1 MTSWTFSTA
10 FESIARAWP
19 DATALVHGE
28 RELTWSQLDG
38 RAARFGATLLDAG
51 LESGDVVAQY
61 MPNCPEYIESF
72 VGATKA
78 RLAPMNTNYRYV
90 DDEIVEVWR
99 DADVRAVV
107 FDAAF
112 ADRIER
118 VRDRMPGVRA
128 WFEVGGAD
136 TDRRAGVLAYESA
149 LDASEPLA
157 AGSADDDS
165 LVLIYTGGTTGRPK
179 GVMWRQ
185 ADLLSL
191 LNSIAARPFPDRAA
205 VGEMDA
211 VAGARRPGVRALL
224 AAPLMHGFGLF
235 YAMSELLSGDT
246 LVTLPSISYNP
257 ELLLDTADRLGVK
270 GVALVGDAF
279 SRPLLDKL
287 DEFPGRWDLSSV
299 RVVMSSGVMWSAP
312 IKDALLRHM
321 PKARLLDGLGSSE
334 ATAIASTSS
343 TADDVAETATFMPS
357 DRAAV
362 LHDDGTLA
370 TPGDGRAGRLAV
382 TGWLPVGYLN
392 DPEKTAAVFVQAAGR
407 RWSMPGDMAMLQAD
421 GRIKLLGRGSSCIN
435 TGGEKVFPEEVEQ
448 VLKQHTGVFD
458 VAVLGVPDER
468 FGESIVALVEPAGT
482 VVLAV
487 EELERHTRGMLAGYK
502 VPKLFSFVDSIDRL
516 PNGKLDHRRLT
527 EVARAAWSDRLV
539 APRAK

>member
-1 MTSWTFSTA
+1 VTNWNFSTV

-19 DATALVHGE
+19 DATAMVHGD
-28 RELTWSQLDG
+28 RELSWSELDG
-38 RAARFGATLLDAG
+38 RAARLGAALRDAG
-51 LESGDVVAQY
+51 LEPGDVVAQY
-61 MPNCPEYIESF
+61 MANCPEYIESF
-72 VGATKA
+72 LAASKA

-107 FDAAF
+107 FDASF
-112 ADRIER
+112 ADRVDR
-118 VRDRMPGVRA
+118 VRDRMPDVRA
-128 WFEVGGAD
+128 WIEVGGAAQP
-136 TDRRAGVLAYESA
+136 RAGIMAYEAA
-149 LDASEPLA
+149 LEGSEALA
-157 AGSADDDS
+157 PGSGDGDS

-185 ADLLSL
+185 AELLSL
-191 LNSIAARPFPDRAA
+191 LNSIAARPFPDCAP
-205 VGEMDA
+205 VGEMDTI
-211 VAGARRPGVRALL
+211 AGARQPGVRALL

-235 YAMSELLSGDT
+235 YAISELLSGDT
-246 LVTLPSISYNP
+246 LVTLPSISYDP

-270 GVALVGDAF
+270 SLAIVGDAF

-287 DEFPGRWDLSSV
+287 DEFPDRWDLAHL

-312 IKDALLRHM
+312 VKKALLRHM
-321 PKARLLDGLGSSE
+321 PKARMLDGLGSSE
-334 ATAIASTSS
+334 ASAIASTSS
-343 TADDVAETATFMPS
+343 TAGEVADTATFMPS

-392 DPEKTAAVFVQAAGR
+392 DPEKTAAVFVEAAGR
-407 RWSMPGDMAMLQAD
+407 RWSTPGDMALLEAD
-421 GRIKLLGRGSSCIN
+421 GRIRLLGRGSSCIN

-448 VLKQHTGVFD
+448 ALKQHPGVVD

-468 FGESIVALVEPAGT
+468 FGQSIVALVERGSAAAPTA
-482 VVLAV
+482 
-487 EELERHTRGMLAGYK
+487 EDLERHTRGFLAGYK
-502 VPKLFSFVDSIDRL
+502 VPKLFAFVSSMDRL
-516 PNGKLDHRRLT
+516 PNGKLDHRRLS
-527 EVARAAWSDRLV
+527 ELARVAWTDRLV
-539 APRAK
+539 APGAK